1 MKEIT
6 YFYLQGC
13 PYCKQA
19 DRLIEE
25 LCKEEPKYLK
35 IKINRIEER
44 ENRAYSNSFDYFY
57 VPCLWIE
64 KKKIHEGPATKESIK
79 KALESALEN

>member
-25 LCKEEPKYLK
+25 LCKEDPKYLK